1 MSDSLS
7 LRAGRALGLN
17 VLNTFAFRLGTF
29 AVGVA
34 LARILGP
41 EEFGTF
47 AVALVALL
55 AVLSFNELGVSL
67 AIVRWPESPD
77 EISPTVATLSTLSS
91 LAISIVAVA
100 LAPRFCALMGAP
112 QATDVVRLL
121 CVTVVISGAV
131 VTPAALMQR
140 EFRAGQR
147 MIVDQV
153 SAWLGGLVSI
163 GTALM
168 GMGAMSLGVGRLA
181 GALAG
186 AVLLCHYAPFHFGFD
201 RDVARR
207 LLNFG
212 LPLAG
217 SSIVVFGVT
226 FIDQLLVGAF
236 LGPVALGFYV
246 LAFNASSWPLNLF
259 SKPVREVSPA
269 AFARLQHDPPALRS
283 AFVSSAGLLTAATLP
298 VCLLLTGAA
307 EPIVNTVYGGQW
319 APAASALWCLG
330 LLAAFRIFFELVY
343 DYFVVVGGTRIVFTV
358 QVIWMLVLIPAL
370 YFGVQIAGIEGAG
383 VAQVLVAAFVV
394 LPVYLLRLHQNGISG
409 RSLAASVATPVAFG
423 SSIVAVALIAHR
435 LIPLDIAA
443 LGVGGIGLLAV
454 FAVEARLMRATAQ
467 HLRAV
472 VDSGV
477 A

>member
-1 MSDSLS
+1 
-7 LRAGRALGLN
+7 
-17 VLNTFAFRLGTF
+17 
-29 AVGVA
+29 
-34 LARILGP
+34 
-41 EEFGTF
+41 
-47 AVALVALL
+47 
-55 AVLSFNELGVSL
+55 
-67 AIVRWPESPD
+67 
-77 EISPTVATLSTLSS
+77 
-91 LAISIVAVA
+91 
-100 LAPRFCALMGAP
+100 
-112 QATDVVRLL
+112 
-121 CVTVVISGAV
+121 
-131 VTPAALMQR
+131 
-140 EFRAGQR
+140 

-343 DYFVVVGGTRIVFTV
+343 DYFVVVGGTRVVFTV

-423 SSIVAVALIAHR
+423 SSIVAVALIAHK